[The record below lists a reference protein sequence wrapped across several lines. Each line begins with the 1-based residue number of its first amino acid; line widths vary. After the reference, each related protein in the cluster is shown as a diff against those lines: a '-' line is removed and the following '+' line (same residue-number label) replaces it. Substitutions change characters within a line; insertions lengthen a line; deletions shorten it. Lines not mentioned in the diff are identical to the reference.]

1 MLEQHACAIRASTH
15 AHSHHLPVGAAWS
28 GAMESSWGYKRGL
41 VLFVELDRHGVRSS
55 PAEMKAQNWQLLTGA
70 IILSLAVIVQC
81 QGRSR
86 ILY

>member
-1 MLEQHACAIRASTH
+1 M
-15 AHSHHLPVGAAWS
+15 
-28 GAMESSWGYKRGL
+28 
-41 VLFVELDRHGVRSS
+41 RSS

-86 ILY
+86 ILYNIITYIIMFLVPIIKIFNRVILISPTTINNKSIWYAAGILSICN

>member
-1 MLEQHACAIRASTH
+1 M
-15 AHSHHLPVGAAWS
+15 
-28 GAMESSWGYKRGL
+28 RG
-41 VLFVELDRHGVRSS
+41 S

-86 ILY
+86 ILYNYTNIQPGDIQLLLATKTMINIGEYIIYG

>member
-1 MLEQHACAIRASTH
+1 M
-15 AHSHHLPVGAAWS
+15 
-28 GAMESSWGYKRGL
+28 RG
-41 VLFVELDRHGVRSS
+41 S

-86 ILY
+86 ILYIMFLVPIIKIIFNQVISIISTNIIKPTKKAMINT